1 MLLKVFLLLSGILNL
16 FLLYKIIGYVKG
28 TGFIRSSLSE
38 ISNSGFY
45 RRIHIGNRYKSLG
58 KLSTELN
65 MLMDRFQSTLE
76 EKQKLEISH
85 KQLISNISHDIRT
98 PLTSLLGFVEV
109 LQNSNTLSQE
119 EQRDYL
125 NIIHSKGLSLY
136 EMIQDFF
143 ELSKLEAEDTEI
155 LLEKVDLADKA
166 REVIAA
172 FYQDFVMNGITPEI
186 MLPEHAVYVQGN
198 SAGLERV
205 LQNLVSNALK
215 YGRDGGVIGVTLREE
230 ADKVWMDIWDKGKGI
245 PENDLPLLFNR
256 LYTVEASRNEKM
268 RGSGLGL
275 AIAKQLIEKQNGG
288 ITVSSNPGIYT
299 TFSFYL
305 MKFNI

>member
-1 MLLKVFLLLSGILNL
+1 MLLKIFLLLSSILNL
-16 FLLYKIIGYVKG
+16 FLLYKMIGYIKG
-28 TGFIRSSLSE
+28 TGFIASSLSE
-38 ISNSGFY
+38 IRSSGFS

-109 LQNSNTLSQE
+109 LQNSNTLSREDQK
-119 EQRDYL
+119 DYL
-125 NIIHSKGLSLY
+125 SIIHWKGLFLY
-136 EMIQDFF
+136 KMIQDFF
-143 ELSKLEAEDTEI
+143 EFSKLEAEDTEI
-155 LLEKVDLADKA
+155 LMEKVDLADKA
-166 REVIAA
+166 KEVLAA
-172 FYQDFVMNGITPEI
+172 FYQDFVTNGITPEI
-186 MLPEHAVYVQGN
+186 KLPDHAVYVRGN

-215 YGRDGGVIGVTLREE
+215 YGKDGGVIGVTLREE
-230 ADKVWMDIWDKGKGI
+230 TDRVWMDIWDKGKGI

-275 AIAKQLIEKQNGG
+275 AIAKQLVEKQNGE
-288 ITVSSNPGIYT
+288 IAVSSSPGIRT
-299 TFSFYL
+299 VFSFYL
-305 MKFNI
+305 MKFFR

>member
-1 MLLKVFLLLSGILNL
+1 MLIKVFLLLSGILNL
-16 FLLYKIIGYVKG
+16 VLLYKMIGYIKG
-28 TGFIRSSLSE
+28 TGFITSSLSG
-38 ISNSGFY
+38 IHNSGFS

-76 EKQKLEISH
+76 EKQKLESTH

-109 LQNSNTLSQE
+109 LQNSNTLSSE
-119 EQRDYL
+119 EQKDYL
-125 NIIHSKGLSLY
+125 DIIHSKGLSLY
-136 EMIQDFF
+136 KMIQDFF

-155 LLEKVDLADKA
+155 LMEKVDLADKA
-166 REVIAA
+166 REVLAA

-186 MLPEHAVYVQGN
+186 KLPECAVYVQGN
-198 SAGLERV
+198 SSGLERV
-205 LQNLVSNALK
+205 LQNLLSNALK
-215 YGRDGGVIGVTLREE
+215 YGKDGGVIGVTLREE
-230 ADKVWMDIWDKGKGI
+230 ADRVWMDIWDKGKGI

-275 AIAKQLIEKQNGG
+275 AIAKQLVEKQNGE
-288 ITVSSNPGIYT
+288 ITASSAPGINT

-305 MKFNI
+305 KKFLK